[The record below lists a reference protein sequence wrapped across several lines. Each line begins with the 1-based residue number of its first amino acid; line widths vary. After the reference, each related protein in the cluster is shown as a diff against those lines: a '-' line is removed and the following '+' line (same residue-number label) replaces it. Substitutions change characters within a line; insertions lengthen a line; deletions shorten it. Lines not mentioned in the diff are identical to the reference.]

1 MSHLSRSFPHHRL
14 DAYRVALELA
24 GLAKDLADSVPRGY
38 RSISDQLLR
47 AATSTVLLI
56 GEGASRYGPGLKRQR
71 YREALGECGEVAA
84 ALELLVH
91 LRLADTR
98 QVDEALGLAMRVQ
111 AMLTGLA
118 RRFS

>member
-1 MSHLSRSFPHHRL
+1 MSHLSHSFPHHRL
-14 DAYRVALELA
+14 DAYRVALQLA
-24 GLAKDLADSVPRGY
+24 SQAKALADNVPRGY

-56 GEGASRYGPGLKRQR
+56 GEGASRYGSGLKRQR
-71 YREALGECGEVAA
+71 YKEALGECGEVAA
-84 ALELLVH
+84 LELLVH
-91 LRLADTR
+91 LQLAEPG
-98 QVDEALGLAMRVQ
+98 QVDEALGLALRVQ